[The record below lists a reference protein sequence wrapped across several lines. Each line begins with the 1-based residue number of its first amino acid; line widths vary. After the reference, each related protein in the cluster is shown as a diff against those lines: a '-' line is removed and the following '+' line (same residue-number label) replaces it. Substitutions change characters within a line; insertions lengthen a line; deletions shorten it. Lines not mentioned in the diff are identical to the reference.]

1 MSKYVDADATLKL
14 YKGYC
19 GSIGTFSK
27 LYAEW
32 LKRVLAEMPAADVQ
46 EVRHGKW
53 ITDGNVLS
61 FAPNAGKNTLK
72 MVFDRRIAICA
83 AQRWMEEVQNNDCS
97 RII

>member
-1 MSKYVDADATLKL
+1 MAKYVDADAALKR

-27 LYAEW
+27 LYADW

-53 ITDGNVLS
+53 ITDGNGVVICS
-61 FAPNAGKNTLK
+61 ECREEHIENGFRPPYCDMCGSK
-72 MVFDRRIAICA
+72 MDGGGP
-83 AQRWMEEVQNNDCS
+83 E
-97 RII
+97 